1 VPASPETARAG
12 VDESRW
18 ELARVA
24 LPGLDVSRAR
34 VEEGDDHLV
43 VVAPGLGVVRISRIQ
58 GMASAMRRRCE
69 LLTRLGDA
77 GLPFEVP
84 VPLSPVIEIG
94 GNCAVAM
101 SWIPGSAHQEGSGDP
116 AALQSVMVALS
127 EVDAACLAD
136 VLEPPHA
143 YAGAGRWGELMLD
156 VVRELPADVQGE
168 ARRRIEDALALP
180 SVPPALVH
188 GDLGGPNMRWGR
200 HGQLIG
206 IIDWDWASAWDPA
219 IDAACLSWHGWD
231 CVRAAVDKETCRR
244 ARVWYLTFGIEHLV
258 AYQLRGNARS
268 PGITART
275 AEWIRST
282 GNRSPAE

>member
-1 VPASPETARAG
+1 M
-12 VDESRW
+12 
-18 ELARVA
+18 
-24 LPGLDVSRAR
+24 DVSRAS

-43 VVAPGLGVVRISRIQ
+43 VVAPGLGVVRISRVT
-58 GMASAMRRRCE
+58 GMAPVMRRRSE
-69 LLTRLGDA
+69 LLTRLGDV

-101 SWIPGSAHQEGSGDP
+101 SWIPGSAHQEGGGDP
-116 AALQSVMVALS
+116 AALRAVLAALS

-143 YAGAGRWGELMLD
+143 YAGAGRWAELMLD
-156 VVRELPADVQGE
+156 VVQELPAAVQGE

-180 SVPPALVH
+180 PVLPGLVH
-188 GDLGGPNMRWGR
+188 GDLGGPNLRWDR

-231 CVRAAVDKETCRR
+231 CVRAAVDRETYRR
-244 ARVWYLTFGIEHLV
+244 ARVWYRTFGIEHLV
-258 AYQLRGNARS
+258 AYRLRGNARS
-268 PGITART
+268 HGITART

-282 GNRSPAE
+282 SDQPAS